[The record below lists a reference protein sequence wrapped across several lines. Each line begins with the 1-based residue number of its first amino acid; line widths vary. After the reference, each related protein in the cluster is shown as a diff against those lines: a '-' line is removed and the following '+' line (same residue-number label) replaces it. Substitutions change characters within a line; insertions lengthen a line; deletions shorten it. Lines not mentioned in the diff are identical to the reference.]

1 MCYHPGMRPASEHG
15 ALQERLIRQVRR
27 TSLEYGV
34 LAPSDRI
41 LVAVSGGK
49 DSYGLLHLLDL
60 LAPRLPFSI
69 ELVALHID
77 EGRPGYDGAP
87 LARWLEARGGPFELV
102 ADNTY
107 AVVQRVT
114 REGGSQ
120 CSTCSR
126 LRRGVLYTWA
136 RRLGCTKVALGHH
149 RDDAVAT
156 LLMNLFY
163 CGRIQSMPARY
174 LTKDGRLEVVRP
186 LIEVAE
192 RDLRRLAELAAFP
205 ILPRGACAGRE
216 DRARRA
222 VGNLLDSLEREHPRI
237 RATMLAALKN
247 VRPTHLL
254 DKSLTKS

>member
-1 MCYHPGMRPASEHG
+1 MPPAGELD

-27 TSLEYGV
+27 TSLRYGV
-34 LAPSDRI
+34 LAPGDRI
-41 LVAVSGGK
+41 IVAVSGGK
-49 DSYGLLHLLDL
+49 DSYGLLRILDL

-87 LARWLEARGGPFELV
+87 LARWLEDRGGPFELV
-102 ADNTY
+102 ADDTY
-107 AVVQRVT
+107 SVVQRVV
-114 REGGSQ
+114 RQGGSQ
-120 CSTCSR
+120 CSACSR
-126 LRRGVLYTWA
+126 LRRGVLYSPA
-136 RRLGCTKVALGHH
+136 RRLGCAKVALGHH

-156 LLMNLFY
+156 LLMNRFS

-174 LTKDGRLEVVRP
+174 LTKDGALEVVRP

-192 RDLRRLAELAAFP
+192 RDLRRLAELARFP
-205 ILPRGACAGRE
+205 ILPRPACAGRE
-216 DRARRA
+216 DRARRSVA
-222 VGNLLDSLEREHPRI
+222 SLLDSLEREHPRL

-254 DKSLTKS
+254 DTALKREPR